1 MDKDEISKEIEAT
14 ESRLRALREKLNAP
28 VEKEY
33 RAGEWVP
40 ECGDLYYYV
49 FGIIDYEVWDGDDIE
64 KSRLSQ
70 GNVYPTEAIAEAAK
84 KHNEWWT
91 KFDMADEGGNILI
104 VYDHDDQ
111 KLSMISRGY
120 LRGVG
125 PAFINT
131 HTAGEWIT
139 ANGGESYVSEML
151 AKGRVFRF
159 KWGGE

>member
-1 MDKDEISKEIEAT
+1 MNKDEISKEIEAT

-84 KHNEWWT
+84 
-91 KFDMADEGGNILI
+91 
-104 VYDHDDQ
+104 
-111 KLSMISRGY
+111 RG
-120 LRGVG
+120 REARPSKSG
-125 PAFINT
+125 PVCRMR
-131 HTAGEWIT
+131 AG
-139 ANGGESYVSEML
+139 AASGAVL
-151 AKGRVFRF
+151 
-159 KWGGE
+159 